1 MTNTFGVLSGMDEG
15 EKGCEELILNV
26 NWVVI
31 SNVNYPPV
39 NEGHQEKN
47 DSTIPSEGLNTGPK
61 KVNDLVNKDSDSEE
75 DEVLYEQWKET
86 YEDDPYDDAD
96 FDSLGLLKDQM
107 TYPKL
112 DIC

>member
-1 MTNTFGVLSGMDEG
+1 SLLCKEMSDLPSDDHNQTPLL
-15 EKGCEELILNV
+15 KGSASEEL
-26 NWVVI
+26 I

-39 NEGHQEKN
+39 DEGHQQKN

-61 KVNDLVNKDSDSEE
+61 KVNDLVNEDSDSEE
-75 DEVLYEQWKET
+75 DEQWKET

-96 FDSLGLLKDQM
+96 FDSLGLLEDQM

-112 DIC
+112 DICL